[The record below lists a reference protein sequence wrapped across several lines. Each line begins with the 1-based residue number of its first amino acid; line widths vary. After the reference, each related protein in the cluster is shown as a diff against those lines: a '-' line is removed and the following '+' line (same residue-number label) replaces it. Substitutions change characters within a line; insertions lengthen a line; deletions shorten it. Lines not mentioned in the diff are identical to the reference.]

1 MAQIFK
7 GKMMVNGKLI
17 DQECEFISRE
27 QYKVGDIACVSG
39 VGFALVTSINKEE
52 SEEQLCQIHQ
62 ESTR

>member
-27 QYKVGDIACVSG
+27 THKVGDIACVSG
-39 VGFALVTSINKEE
+39 VGFAVVTSINNEE
-52 SEEQLCQIHQ
+52 SEEQLWQIHQ